1 VTARVIFDAHVHVVS
16 PDRARYPLAPSG
28 VGSEWFRESPLAAE
42 DFARAMAAN
51 GVERAALVQAVGAYS
66 WDNRYA
72 ADAAAADPQHFVG
85 ICAVDLFGSDPRAEL
100 DRWCGVRGMAG
111 VRVFCI
117 SPDGRAR
124 IDSPAATSLLEA
136 ARANR
141 WAAVA
146 TLLPDQLDGLRR
158 QLARFRDLP
167 IALDHC
173 GFPEVTPA
181 LFDGGAPLFELARF
195 EALHLK
201 VSTHLLHSLGSRDA
215 QHRFVRAL
223 AKHFGARRL
232 LWGSDYPQTQ
242 GIDYAGMVALAR
254 EAFSVLPE
262 SEREWPLGATA
273 RSLYPPRAAAR

>member
-1 VTARVIFDAHVHVVS
+1 VIFDAHVHVVS

-42 DFARAMAAN
+42 AFAREMDAN
-51 GVERAALVQAVGAYS
+51 GVGRAALVQAVGAYS

-72 ADAAAADPQHFVG
+72 ADSAAAEPRRYAG
-85 ICAVDLFGSDPRAEL
+85 ICAVDLQGPDPRAEL
-100 DRWCGVRGMAG
+100 ERWCGERGMAG

-117 SPDGRAR
+117 SPGGRAR
-124 IDSPAATSLLEA
+124 IDSPAATALFEA
-136 ARANR
+136 AREKR

-146 TLLPDQLDGLRR
+146 TLLPDQLAAFRS
-158 QLARFRDLP
+158 QLAQIRDLP
-167 IALDHC
+167 VALDHC

-181 LFDGGAPLFELARF
+181 LFDGSAPLFELARF

-201 VSTHLLHSLGSRDA
+201 VSTHLLHSLGSREA
-215 QHRFVRAL
+215 QHAFVRAL

-232 LWGSDYPQTQ
+232 LWGSDYPQTR

-254 EAFSVLPE
+254 DAFSVLPE

-273 RSLYPPRAAAR
+273 RSLYPLRSA